1 MQRNRLNH
9 QITAPEVRVIGEDG
23 AQVGVMKTSEA
34 LNLAFEQGLDLI
46 EVSPVAKPPVVKLMD
61 AAKYRYQQKKLEQQQ
76 KKKAKKT
83 EVKTM
88 WLSVRISEHDMT
100 IKAKKVDEFLA
111 EGDMVKVDLRMRGRE
126 QAHGDLAQRQL
137 ETFLTLV
144 SRPFRTES
152 PIKRMGNTFS
162 TLIVPTTK

>member
-1 MQRNRLNH
+1 MQRNKLNH

-34 LNLAFEQGLDLI
+34 LAMALEQGLDLI
-46 EVSPVAKPPVVKLMD
+46 EVSPLAKPPVAKLMD

-88 WLSVRISEHDMT
+88 WLSVRISGHDMT

-137 ETFLTLV
+137 ETFLTHV
-144 SRPFRTES
+144 SHPFRTES

-162 TLIVPTTK
+162 TLIVPTK